1 MIAWCPAG
9 TVKGRKKMVAKTP
22 ETVWFVYILRCA
34 DASLYTGITNDL
46 QRRLA
51 AHNSDDRVGA
61 RYTRTRRP
69 VALVWQEEHASRSEA
84 LRREAAIKRLSRAK
98 KMHLLGAAGE
108 P

>member
-1 MIAWCPAG
+1 
-9 TVKGRKKMVAKTP
+9 MVAKTP

>member
-1 MIAWCPAG
+1 
-9 TVKGRKKMVAKTP
+9 MVAKTP
-22 ETVWFVYILRCA
+22 EMVWFVYILRCA

-46 QRRLA
+46 QRRVL
-51 AHNSDDRVGA
+51 AHNHDRTGA
-61 RYTRTRRP
+61 RYTRARRP
-69 VALVWQEEHASRSEA
+69 VELVWHEQHASRSDA